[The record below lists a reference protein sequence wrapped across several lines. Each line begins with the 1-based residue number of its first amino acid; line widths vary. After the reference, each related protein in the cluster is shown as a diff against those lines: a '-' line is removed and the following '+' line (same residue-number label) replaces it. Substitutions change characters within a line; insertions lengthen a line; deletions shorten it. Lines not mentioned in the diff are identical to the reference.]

1 MLSQIINIFIR
12 CGSSSTIVLVVYVD
26 DTLLSE
32 SDIGDIKKIME
43 YFKQQFVTK
52 DIGKL
57 KFFLGLRLLMTNI
70 E

>member
-1 MLSQIINIFIR
+1 M
-12 CGSSSTIVLVVYVD
+12 LVVYVD